1 MRRLWLQIG
10 RSTKGQRATKGGTKC
25 ERPSG
30 KCLSHGCQ
38 MCVCA
43 SVWRGC
49 AQGEAAQKQRSPDE
63 WQLGW

>member
-30 KCLSHGCQ
+30 NCLSHGCQ
-38 MCVCA
+38 MCVCECVVGVRTGGGGA
-43 SVWRGC
+43 
-49 AQGEAAQKQRSPDE
+49 EAALPR
-63 WQLGW
+63 